1 MLQRLLGKTQD
12 LVAVISGGAEV
23 IRGLKENIT
32 LDGSLSYDP
41 EAAHGDQSGM
51 NFTWHYGE
59 ITGNYSY
66 VQGRKRDFFIAVN
79 ESAFQYNR
87 RASGVRVYLNTEAIS
102 LSDIYIARLVVNKD
116 YRNASAYQV
125 IHFSNGDPPKIYQR

>member
-1 MLQRLLGKTQD
+1 MED

-41 EAAHGDQSGM
+41 EAARGDQSGL

-59 ITGNYSY
+59 ITGNYSS
-66 VQGRKRDFFIAVN
+66 VQGRKRGLFIAVN
-79 ESAFQYNR
+79 ESVFNIMEEHLACEFTWIHR
-87 RASGVRVYLNTEAIS
+87 LC
-102 LSDIYIARLVVNKD
+102 LS
-116 YRNASAYQV
+116 V
-125 IHFSNGDPPKIYQR
+125 IFT

>member
-1 MLQRLLGKTQD
+1 MLQRLLGRTQD

-59 ITGNYSY
+59 ITRNYSS

-79 ESAFQYNR
+79 ESTFQYNR
-87 RASGVRVYLNTEAIS
+87 GASGVRVYLNTEAIS
-102 LSDIYIARLVVNKD
+102 HSDIYIARLVVTKD